1 MGLTRQGVIEQY
13 SHCKKSRGGN
23 IGDISATRL
32 SPWRPYRLSAPP
44 SRMVKYYRLPPLCLL
59 EFRVKHNNENMS
71 TQLRHKDIKKGLS
84 VDYEGTCINICAD
97 PNRQQRFCLAGAV
110 VMPFSVKNSATPVRV
125 SPPLLGLTQFES
137 WHRKW

>member
-13 SHCKKSRGGN
+13 SHCKKKAGAEISGIFRQPGCLLGDPIGFPPHPRGW
-23 IGDISATRL
+23 L
-32 SPWRPYRLSAPP
+32 SIVVYH
-44 SRMVKYYRLPPLCLL
+44 LCLL
-59 EFRVKHNNENMS
+59 EVRVKHNNKKMS